1 MATSLTLLAA
11 IGVPVFIAVLT
22 LFIAP
27 TVSRRQTDK
36 RLQEQEQKQAHKE
49 REIEERQV
57 RKERE
62 EAERQIAVE
71 RAIAQAALEHL
82 QKIVELREFFA
93 VQTAQQKQVTDGE
106 MDRAR
111 IEIDRTK
118 AELDRATARIDQLSD
133 RVEELKATVA
143 QFASKP

>member
-1 MATSLTLLAA
+1 MATSLTLVAA
-11 IGVPVFIAVLT
+11 IGVPVFIAVMT

-27 TVSRRQTDK
+27 AVSRRQTDK
-36 RLQEQEQKQAHKE
+36 RLREQDEKQVRKD
-49 REIEERQV
+49 RETEEKQV

-71 RAIAQAALEHL
+71 KAIAKAAIEHL
-82 QKIVELREFFA
+82 QKIIELREFFA
-93 VQTAQQKQVTDGE
+93 VETARQKQVTDGE
-106 MDRAR
+106 MDRAK

-118 AELDRATARIDQLSD
+118 SELDRATARIDQLSD

-143 QFASKP
+143 QFASKS